1 MSVFHFGNVV
11 SLATFSPIV
20 ERLEFE
26 TLLRR
31 SPLCVVRTMTSVTVS
46 ACGMTSAVGL
56 TAPSACAA
64 LRGRL
69 SNFQET
75 RFVARDGEWI
85 LGAEAPLPQSSRGVS
100 RLVQLLVPALRE
112 CIDAAEMEPT
122 DIPILLCLAEQDRPG
137 RVPGLE
143 EAISKRLF
151 QEIGEL
157 HEASRFYADGGV
169 GGAVALRDAKALI
182 EDGAPA
188 VIIAGVDSY
197 LSAGTLRAFEAED
210 RLMTATNSNGF
221 FPGEAGAAVLL
232 TPGDGELRIVG
243 MGFGAE
249 KGSIHSDEPLKGH
262 GIAQAMKQAL
272 DEAGL
277 IYEEISYRLADLS
290 GEQYYFREAALGQ
303 LRLWRGKG
311 DPEQIWHPADGMG
324 ETGAAIIP
332 ICLGVAL
339 TAARKRYAPGPIALL
354 HAAHDD
360 GRRAAIV
367 MRSEGL

>member
-1 MSVFHFGNVV
+1 
-11 SLATFSPIV
+11 
-20 ERLEFE
+20 
-26 TLLRR
+26 
-31 SPLCVVRTMTSVTVS
+31 MTSVTVS
-46 ACGMTSAVGL
+46 ACGMSSAIGL
-56 TAPSACAA
+56 TAPAACAA
-64 LRGRL
+64 LRARL

-75 RFVARDGEWI
+75 RFVASDGEWI
-85 LGAEAPLPQSSRGVS
+85 LGAEAPLPDSARGVT
-100 RLVQLLVPALRE
+100 RLCQLLFGPLRD
-112 CIDAAEMEPT
+112 CIEASGMEAT
-122 DIPILLCLAEQDRPG
+122 EIPILLCLAEQDRPG
-137 RVPGLE
+137 RIPGLE
-143 EAISKRLF
+143 EILSRRLF

-169 GGAVALRDAKALI
+169 GGVVALRDAKGLI

-197 LSAGTLRAFEAED
+197 LSGATLRAFEAED
-210 RLMTATNSNGF
+210 RLMTASNSNGF

-232 TPGDGELRIVG
+232 TPGDGELRLAG
-243 MGFGAE
+243 LGFGAE
-249 KGSIHSDEPLKGH
+249 AGSIFSDEPLKGY

-311 DPEQIWHPADGMG
+311 DPEPVWHPADGMG
-324 ETGAAIIP
+324 ETGAAVIP
-332 ICLGVAL
+332 ICLGFAL
-339 TAARKRYAPGPIALL
+339 TAAQKHYAPGPIALL

-367 MRSEGL
+367 MRSEGS